1 MNLNLIDRF
10 VLFGM
15 VFLAGFV
22 DSIAGGGG
30 LISLPAYLFVGLPS
44 HYALATN
51 KLSSAIGTL
60 FSMIRYAKKGAVI
73 FRIGVPS
80 TLGAFM
86 GSVLG
91 ARLVLLIPD
100 FVLKTVLTVLI
111 PLAAFFVLV
120 GRKEQDDYLVVK
132 NQTQVYLLALLA
144 GFVIGLYDG
153 FFGPGTGTFLII
165 LYVSVLRL
173 NHVQASGTAK
183 IVNLASNVG
192 ALFTFILGGKVV
204 YSLGIPAAV
213 FGILGN
219 WLGTGLALKKGAMI
233 IKPLMIVVLTLL
245 MLKIV
250 FR

>member
-1 MNLNLIDRF
+1 MNLTLIDRF
-10 VLFGM
+10 VLSGM

-51 KLSSAIGTL
+51 KLSSAVGTL
-60 FSMIRYAKKGAVI
+60 FSMIRYARKGAVI
-73 FRIGVPS
+73 FRIGIPS
-80 TLGAFM
+80 TLGALM

-100 FVLKTVLTVLI
+100 FVLKTILTVLI
-111 PLAAFFVLV
+111 SLAAFFVLV
-120 GRKEQDDYLVVK
+120 GRKEQDDYLFVK
-132 NQTQVYLLALLA
+132 NQMQVYLLALLA
-144 GFVIGLYDG
+144 GFAIGLYDG

-165 LYVSVLRL
+165 LYVSALKL

-192 ALFTFILGGKVV
+192 ALFTFILNGKVV

-219 WLGTGLALKKGAMI
+219 WLGSGLALQKGAII